1 MSINLRILL
10 LLIAAFLFKNVAIS
24 QSVEYY
30 VGNKRNGIDLMW
42 FKNFK
47 NLNGEQS
54 SFLFFSRNRSNVDYH
69 DSPTVL
75 GSTNA
80 ISYNF
85 KNGLGIVTVASFLNS
100 GFVPKAGFQFY
111 KQKGDFMF
119 FGWIVADIKKEGN
132 IDIFG
137 LFRYQPKINE
147 QWNVF
152 NQIELFPVY
161 NPSSEF
167 WNITQRIRLGV
178 KYQNVAFGLMTDL
191 NQSGMSNFTT
201 TENIGGFLRYE
212 FN

>member
-1 MSINLRILL
+1 M
-10 LLIAAFLFKNVAIS
+10 
-24 QSVEYY
+24 
-30 VGNKRNGIDLMW
+30 
-42 FKNFK
+42 
-47 NLNGEQS
+47 
-54 SFLFFSRNRSNVDYH
+54 
-69 DSPTVL
+69 

>member
-1 MSINLRILL
+1 MSINFKIVL
-10 LLIAAFLFKNVAIS
+10 LLIATFLFRGVAIA

-30 VGNKRNGIDLMW
+30 SGDERNGVDLMW

-47 NLNGEQS
+47 NLNGEKS
-54 SFLFFSRNRSNVDYH
+54 PLLFFSRNRASVDYH
-69 DSPTVL
+69 NSPTAF

-85 KNGLGIVTVASFLNS
+85 KNGFGIVTVASFLNS
-100 GFVPKAGFQFY
+100 GFTPKTGFQFY

-119 FGWIVADIKKEGN
+119 FGWAVVDLKKGGN

-137 LFRYQPKINE
+137 LFRYQPKLNE
-147 QWNVF
+147 QWKVF
-152 NQIELFPVY
+152 SQLELFPVY

-178 KYQNVAFGLMTDL
+178 KYQNVAFGLMTDF
-191 NQSGMSNFTT
+191 NQSGINDFTT
-201 TENIGGFLRYE
+201 IENIGGFLRYE